1 MYKRLNTGTV
11 ASQNLKDRSPPPSE
25 GGMEGRRHDAITLPP
40 HLASAT
46 VVMGFPLDFRPLPL
60 LLGPGQIRIWNNHD
74 FMTWYSTECRKCFY
88 WIQSREFI
96 LQADISWGELSHV
109 IISTS
114 SDKIQ
119 DCMKIHA
126 EEARHLMV
134 FGNSERR
141 DESTDDRLLM
151 KVINKLILTRIK

>member
-1 MYKRLNTGTV
+1 MSPSLVQESDLLGWSWSRSWSFIFKWSFGLNDLDHL
-11 ASQNLKDRSPPPSE
+11 SDLDLWCRSLFKWSS
-25 GGMEGRRHDAITLPP
+25 RTL
-40 HLASAT
+40 
-46 VVMGFPLDFRPLPL
+46 FPLDFRPLPL
-60 LLGPGQIRIWNNHD
+60 LRLGQTWNNHD
-74 FMTWYSTECRKCFY
+74 FMTWYSTECKCFY
-88 WIQSREFI
+88 RIQSRE
-96 LQADISWGELSHV
+96 LEADISWGELSHV